1 MESRVFNRR
10 PMCTYAIAVV
20 LGILSARLFNDTPH
34 ILSGCLVFICTAF
47 IFFVFRFTKKR
58 SYRPLSLIFV
68 FIFAL
73 LLGLW
78 AYPALP
84 NEGEYTIEG
93 RVSETPEYDGDVCL
107 LTLDELKL
115 NGTSIDTRIKLSV
128 YEAGSAYG
136 DYISVHGRVV
146 IPDDS
151 DEFPERHYNLSKGI
165 GLLGFA
171 DSRIEKKGYRGDLYG
186 WLLSIKNRLI
196 DNANKLFGENGPA
209 IAGMLFGETNNISK
223 SDINAYRDSGVAH
236 LFAVSGLHVS
246 IIAGTLLL
254 VLKRVN
260 PWIKLSVIGVILLVY
275 CWITAFAASL
285 VRAMVMTMCVLAA
298 EPLER
303 RYDMASSMSLA
314 LMLILFSNP
323 FALYTASLLISFA
336 AVFTIS
342 TLTPL
347 LSRLFKGVHSVI
359 SSAISVSIAGSV
371 GMAPLSTYF
380 FGRLPTLG
388 VFANFIVIPLV
399 PIIIIPSLVAVLLCA
414 ISPQVGAVVAFV
426 PKNVIVFVNGYLF
439 RIANIAFAAVDTNSP
454 SIIAC
459 ISMYIPMLTASDY
472 CLLDKKKKLRLTL
485 ITAVAAL
492 VLIIIT

>member
-1 MESRVFNRR
+1 MME
-10 PMCTYAIAVV
+10 TYACS
-20 LGILSARLFNDTPH
+20 LSTSLNSTVQASIH
-34 ILSGCLVFICTAF
+34 AF
-47 IFFVFRFTKKR
+47 
-58 SYRPLSLIFV
+58 
-68 FIFAL
+68 
-73 LLGLW
+73 
-78 AYPALP
+78 
-84 NEGEYTIEG
+84 
-93 RVSETPEYDGDVCL
+93 
-107 LTLDELKL
+107 
-115 NGTSIDTRIKLSV
+115 KLSV

-314 LMLILFSNP
+314 LMLILFS
-323 FALYTASLLISFA
+323 
-336 AVFTIS
+336 
-342 TLTPL
+342 
-347 LSRLFKGVHSVI
+347 RLFKGVHSVI

-485 ITAVAAL
+485 VTAVAAL